1 MHILFVCTGNTC
13 RSPLAESI
21 ARQMVLDRQLS
32 GIEVKSAGT
41 HAASNSPASD
51 GSLLVALE
59 QGLDV
64 STHRAQQLTPE
75 LVQWA
80 DVILTMGS
88 SHLAET
94 SALGGQGK
102 SYLLTDFSSRGQ
114 DNRNISDPF
123 GSDLPVYRET
133 FVELVHEIGNAFDRL
148 VSEHQHRS
156 V

>member
-21 ARQMVLDRQLS
+21 ARQIVLDRDLS
-32 GIEVKSAGT
+32 GFEIKSAGT
-41 HAASNSPASD
+41 WANTNSPASD

-59 QGLDV
+59 QGLDL
-64 STHRAQQLTPE
+64 SAHRAQQLTRG

-80 DVILTMGS
+80 DLILTMGS
-88 SHLAET
+88 SHLNEAR
-94 SALGGQGK
+94 SLGGTGK
-102 SYLLTDFSSRGQ
+102 SHLLAEFASRGE
-114 DNRNISDPF
+114 DDRSISDPF